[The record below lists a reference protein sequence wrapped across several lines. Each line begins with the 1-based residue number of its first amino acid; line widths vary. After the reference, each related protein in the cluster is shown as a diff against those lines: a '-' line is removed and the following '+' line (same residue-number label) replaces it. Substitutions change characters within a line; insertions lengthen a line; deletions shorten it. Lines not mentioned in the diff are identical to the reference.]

1 VQGIAAPTIGNP
13 DLRRIFT
20 AGHKGILKPDSL
32 QNRLEQGNRTGV
44 NGRKSAPHPA
54 AARQRARALR
64 IPYVLG
70 LGAGAIAD
78 LAARLTGRRFPVSAI
93 RVRKYRAH
101 TQFASA
107 RLRATGFVPRHDLRH
122 ALASTIRHEFG
133 SPEQRTP
140 LPRASAPGG
149 RRAEKQAQQR

>member
-1 VQGIAAPTIGNP
+1 M
-13 DLRRIFT
+13 
-20 AGHKGILKPDSL
+20 KPDSL

-93 RVRKYRAH
+93 RVRKYRAN

-107 RLRATGFVPRHDLRH
+107 RALATGFVPRHDLRD
-122 ALASTIRHEFG
+122 ALIATIRHEFG
-133 SPEQRTP
+133 SREGRTS
-140 LPRASAPGG
+140 LQRASAPAG
-149 RRAEKQAQQR
+149 RPAEEPLASDR